1 MMSNRPSAEEAL
13 RSWQREPVPVE
24 DADAGEARRR
34 QMVARMAGTIRETAV
49 RRERTRR
56 RWRVG
61 SAFAV
66 AAVMLLGVAGVWRA
80 SAGGHPQTAA
90 SAIAPLEP
98 AVQRVVAEV
107 AAAASVSRPLPRL
120 VELAGRTTLARGGST
135 LAANAGDELRETDQM
150 ATDAEARA
158 TVALASGASVAAAG
172 ATSLSVREGVDG
184 SLAAERI
191 HLGRGVIEVRV
202 PKLGAQR
209 ALLVLAP
216 DAEVVV
222 HGTVFEV
229 RVRELDSGGTETSVS
244 VSEGKV
250 SVRHRH
256 GETALSAGHAWSSGA
271 PQQVSSLDVTPA
283 AERAPAATAS
293 PAARAPAQTPAA
305 VAAVEASK
313 LAEQNRLFQA
323 AMAHKRAGDDRRA
336 VGTLDE
342 LLSKHP
348 GAPLAQEARVERMR
362 ALQRLGDRAGAARD
376 ARRYLAEH
384 GDGFAREEAKEVAV
398 PPTAS
403 PGPSKP

>member
-1 MMSNRPSAEEAL
+1 MSDRPSAEEAL
-13 RSWQREPVPVE
+13 RNWQREPVPVE

-34 QMVARMAGTIRETAV
+34 QVVARMAGTIREAAV

-80 SAGGHPQTAA
+80 SAGSPAQPA
-90 SAIAPLEP
+90 SVIAPVHP
-98 AVQRVVAEV
+98 AVQRMVAEV
-107 AAAASVSRPLPRL
+107 AAAAASRPLPRL
-120 VELAGRTTLARGGST
+120 VELAGRTTVARRGST
-135 LAANAGDELRETDQM
+135 LEASAGDELRETDQM

-271 PQQVSSLDVTPA
+271 PQQVSSLDVNRAP
-283 AERAPAATAS
+283 ERAP
-293 PAARAPAQTPAA
+293 PAARAPAQTAAA